1 MLKLDNKFLDELGLS
16 ELPSDE
22 KKKML
27 AHIYETL
34 ELRVGTKLAERMTD
48 AQLDEFEKLAEANDE
63 QASLQWLEANAPN
76 YREVV
81 MSQLEALKE
90 EIRVALSAGVFIPT
104 ASPEDYEVSIAG
116 KGKVLELSFWGNTRS
131 KKDALVLLK
140 DMTKWMDSKIRT

>member
-48 AQLDEFEKLAEANDE
+48 AQLDEFEKLAEDE

-90 EIRVALSAGVFIPT
+90 EIRET
-104 ASPEDYEVSIAG
+104 APQIIKA
-116 KGKVLELSFWGNTRS
+116 S
-131 KKDALVLLK
+131 KE
-140 DMTKWMDSKIRT
+140 S

>member
-90 EIRVALSAGVFIPT
+90 EIRET
-104 ASPEDYEVSIAG
+104 APQIIKA
-116 KGKVLELSFWGNTRS
+116 S
-131 KKDALVLLK
+131 KE
-140 DMTKWMDSKIRT
+140 S